1 MISFRSDSLE
11 KGLTIGALRVSAAP
25 RERLHRSANRGQAEG
40 LISDRSRVGLLCKK
54 VWWREFGC
62 DSTPIYLF
70 VANRPRSWKGSQRD
84 HVEFPTGENFSGVAY
99 FAGSS
104 AIACVLIIQA

>member
-11 KGLTIGALRVSAAP
+11 KGLTIGALRASAAP

-54 VWWREFGC
+54 SDGLSLV
-62 DSTPIYLF
+62 TAL
-70 VANRPRSWKGSQRD
+70 PRQEICGKNSPGHSVEVGSHQI
-84 HVEFPTGENFSGVAY
+84 SG
-99 FAGSS
+99 G
-104 AIACVLIIQA
+104 